1 MPSAVRELRVFQA
14 QDAVRRGGEGCDG
27 TRERSERERN
37 LCKKKSVLRLK
48 ERSPNVCPTRCFA
61 SNWIMGTLFSH
72 TFPEKCASISS
83 AFCPETASN
92 SRCRPTTSPKDASP
106 TGSSKPARR
115 APARGPRAELQP
127 EPTAVVPRRARDVP
141 LHTDSRR
148 ATSSQDAAL
157 TRSGAPSSS
166 RPAPRASC
174 TGGPQKSRGRA
185 PAEWCRPATSGTCAP
200 SRCSC
205 RWWDGPW

>member
-72 TFPEKCASISS
+72 TFPEKCTKNFIRIL
-83 AFCPETASN
+83 PGDRVKLEM
-92 SRCRPTTSPKDASP
+92 SPYDLTKGRHP

-115 APARGPRAELQP
+115 APARSPRAELNLNP
-127 EPTAVVPRRARDVP
+127 RGCAPRTGRASPHGFTPGNVFSRTPRSPVRRAVQF
-141 LHTDSRR
+141 T
-148 ATSSQDAAL
+148 ACTTSFLYWGVHA
-157 TRSGAPSSS
+157 
-166 RPAPRASC
+166 
-174 TGGPQKSRGRA
+174 KIEGRA